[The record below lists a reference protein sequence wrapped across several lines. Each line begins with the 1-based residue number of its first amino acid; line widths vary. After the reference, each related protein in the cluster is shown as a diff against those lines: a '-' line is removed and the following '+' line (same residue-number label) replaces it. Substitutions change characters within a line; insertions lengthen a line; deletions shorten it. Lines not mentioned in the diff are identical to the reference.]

1 MLNIL
6 NIYSFACTIFLN
18 LGKQIIFNKLLNILL
33 YVYIPDF
40 LNLSVKK
47 FNKLIAVENGVLE
60 GNKGVQNKSHEVFIK

>member
-1 MLNIL
+1 M
-6 NIYSFACTIFLN
+6 
-18 LGKQIIFNKLLNILL
+18 
-33 YVYIPDF
+33 YIPDF